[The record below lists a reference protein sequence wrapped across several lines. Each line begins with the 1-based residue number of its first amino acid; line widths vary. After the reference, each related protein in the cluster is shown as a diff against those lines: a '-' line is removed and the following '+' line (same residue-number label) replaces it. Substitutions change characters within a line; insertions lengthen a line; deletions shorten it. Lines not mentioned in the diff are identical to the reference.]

1 MEETKGVLE
10 EITEE
15 VLPRKPK
22 RTNGFK
28 IKKCRVLSYNK
39 TTKDLDILFDQYGI
53 RIHDAVDPQD
63 DMVEIKYKGTIGKPN
78 FAYKMQVHNV

>member
-1 MEETKGVLE
+1 MEEVKEVLE
-10 EITEE
+10 ETTEE

-22 RTNGFK
+22 RNNNFK

-39 TTKDLDILFDQYGI
+39 ATKDLDILFDQYGI

-78 FAYKMQVHNV
+78 FAYKM